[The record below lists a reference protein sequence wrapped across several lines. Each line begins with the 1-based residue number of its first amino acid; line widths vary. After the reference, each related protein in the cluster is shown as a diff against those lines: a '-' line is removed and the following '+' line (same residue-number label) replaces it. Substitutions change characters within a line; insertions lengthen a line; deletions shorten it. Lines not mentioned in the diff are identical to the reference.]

1 MAPAANPLVDAAN
14 PLLNAISQIRQSATH
29 ANPAQLRQQLID
41 EMRRFEIRGQR
52 ANLPYEVIIGARYCL
67 CTALDEAA
75 ALTDAPRDK
84 CAHSREINGIAAA
97 FQYSQK
103 NYNPTAS
110 SCL

>member
-1 MAPAANPLVDAAN
+1 MTQENSMTPAGNPLVEAAN

-41 EMRRFEIRGQR
+41 KVRHFELHGQR

-75 ALTDAPRDK
+75 ALTP
-84 CAHSREINGIAAA
+84 GAAV
-97 FQYSQK
+97 
-103 NYNPTAS
+103 AS
-110 SCL
+110 GPAADCW

>member
-75 ALTDAPRDK
+75 ALTPWGSNSVWSGSGLLVTF
-84 CAHSREINGIAAA
+84 HNETWGG
-97 FQYSQK
+97 
-103 NYNPTAS
+103 
-110 SCL
+110 

>member
-52 ANLPYEVIIGARYCL
+52 ANRRCGRRFGGRRHGAGDRRWRRFRHG
-67 CTALDEAA
+67 D
-75 ALTDAPRDK
+75 RF
-84 CAHSREINGIAAA
+84 R
-97 FQYSQK
+97 
-103 NYNPTAS
+103 
-110 SCL
+110 